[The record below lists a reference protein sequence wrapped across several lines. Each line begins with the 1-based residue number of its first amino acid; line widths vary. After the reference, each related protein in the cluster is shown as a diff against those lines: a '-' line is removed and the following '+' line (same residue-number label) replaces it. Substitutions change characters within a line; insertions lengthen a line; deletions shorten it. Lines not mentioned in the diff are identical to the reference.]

1 MTIFWKKWR
10 NYLKGNIIQ
19 RKYDNYIHTRFTA
32 QHNCH
37 NCKLRQNSCFTSS
50 CSTEVLNYGHASWHA
65 AYKAPALVVGGYKS
79 CNGKKCRMK
88 RKGKKNVFIIDCIIC
103 RNKFSDKNCL
113 FILLLFLQNAC
124 VKKYDFLSFVFHL
137 VQDYIVLC
145 INK

>member
-1 MTIFWKKWR
+1 MVLHGHLLILFR
-10 NYLKGNIIQ
+10 F
-19 RKYDNYIHTRFTA
+19 RSVYDNYIHRRFTA

-65 AYKAPALVVGGYKS
+65 AYKAPALETQS
-79 CNGKKCRMK
+79 QADIRAAMEKKCGMK

-124 VKKYDFLSFVFHL
+124 VKKSMISWFLCFIQFKITQLQFSA
-137 VQDYIVLC
+137 
-145 INK
+145 